1 MTNVVAYFVTVC
13 PHVQYH
19 CLFTWSSTSQCT
31 KETEIMPLLCFCRTI
46 ISAPLLVL
54 TCHKKF
60 WVLLTKKTL
69 CANQPLCVK
78 LAFANSA
85 NISILNSSSLL
96 QAARWRIDRYRL
108 TFHTSS
114 IVLLFLSNVFSRSF
128 PPKCY
133 AFPRIFVVEQPFVSF
148 SILQTDRW
156 ENKKMNT
163 GFLFKASFKSWY
175 LYF

>member
-1 MTNVVAYFVTVC
+1 
-13 PHVQYH
+13 
-19 CLFTWSSTSQCT
+19 
-31 KETEIMPLLCFCRTI
+31 MPLLCFCRTI

-69 CANQPLCVK
+69 WANQPLCVK

-85 NISILNSSSLL
+85 NISILNSSSL
-96 QAARWRIDRYRL
+96 QQPAKWRIDIYRL

-133 AFPRIFVVEQPFVSF
+133 CF
-148 SILQTDRW
+148 SKNICSRTTICFLFYFADRPDRW
-156 ENKKMNT
+156 EKTKKWT
-163 GFLFKASFKSWY
+163 QGFYSVICFCLPVGVGTVFLSTCHLCQFG
-175 LYF
+175 